1 MIAWRCV
8 QVYSRRSPLDDAS
21 TIAQEYPGVLRCIQ
35 VASQPPR
42 PSLRK
47 LVHRHSAAFVVGRL
61 QRPGDV
67 LVVPQGWA
75 HGVLNLRSS
84 VGWATPFEWHSSVG

>member
-35 VASQPPR
+35 VAFQPPR
-42 PSLRK
+42 FASSSIATQLRLSL
-47 LVHRHSAAFVVGRL
+47 VRL